1 MEAKK
6 KLNVRSTA
14 AIVVTVLF
22 FVFQMYIA
30 LVKQFNPMLQSP
42 LHLVFALTLV
52 FLYFPADYNYRKKIR
67 KAAEAKG
74 ETPDSELMNKRAWLN
89 WLDIPAFVG
98 IAYLLWYVVTQNSRL
113 NDFVVGISDVYAID
127 YACMVVA
134 VILLLLAVYRTLGIM
149 LTAFIAVFI
158 LYAWTAPYLPGILYT
173 KPKSS
178 WLKFLNQFTAGMV
191 MTESGIFG
199 TPLYTSASTL
209 FYFMVFGAFFSTIGG
224 GQLLIDIGMK
234 ASNKSSGGPAKA
246 AVLSSGLMGMISGS
260 AVANVA
266 TTGVM
271 TIPMMKKIGYEPE
284 EAGAVEAVA
293 STGGQIMPPI
303 MGVGAFIMAEMLGIS
318 YMKVACAAIIPAVA
332 YYFAVFVLVDRIAA
346 KRAANID
353 TSVDASIKVSRKILP
368 RLYLLLPALLLVIWI
383 IKGASLMRAGMI
395 GIFSCIACD
404 VINYFVNKEDFI
416 DLKGLG
422 DCCIDGAK
430 QAASIAIPTAAC
442 GIIINVVTG
451 QTSLATNLSNLITS
465 LGTSNLFLALLIA
478 MVGCM
483 LLGMALPTVAA
494 YLVGVILFVPCIRP
508 ILVATGLTDAT
519 ANLCANMFVF
529 YYGIMAQITPPVC
542 VASYTAAGIA
552 DGNAMKTGLKGFT
565 FAMVGF
571 LVPFVFVYNP
581 AILLQGTMV
590 EIIVATAQLALGT
603 YFLAIMVSGFFKINL
618 NKVERLLLLVAAFC
632 LIAPEIISSI
642 IGVALGLVML
652 LLNAAK
658 AKKHGTLQKGGAV

>member
-1 MEAKK
+1 MEANKK
-6 KLNVRSTA
+6 ISIRSA
-14 AIVVTVLF
+14 LAIAVTVAF
-22 FVFQMYIA
+22 FAFQMYIA
-30 LVKQFNPMLQSP
+30 LVKQLNPMLQGP
-42 LHLVFALTLV
+42 LHLVFALILV
-52 FLYFPADYNYRKKIR
+52 FLYFPADYNYRKKLR
-67 KAAEAKG
+67 KAAG
-74 ETPDSELMNKRAWLN
+74 EEGKSPDPELMNKRAWMN
-89 WLDIPAFVG
+89 WLDIPAFAG
-98 IAYLLWYVVTQNSRL
+98 IAYLLWYVVTQNERL
-113 NDFVVGISDVYAID
+113 NDYVVGISPVGTVD
-127 YACMVVA
+127 YICMVVT
-134 VILLLLAVYRTLGIM
+134 VIILLLAVYRTLGIM

-158 LYAWTAPYLPGILYT
+158 LYAWTAQYLPGILYT

-178 WLKFLNQFTAGMV
+178 WLKFLDQFTAGMV

-199 TPLYTSASTL
+199 TPLFTSASTL
-209 FYFMVFGAFFSTIGG
+209 FYFMAFGAFFSTIGG

-234 ASNKSSGGPAKA
+234 VSNKSSGGPAKA

-318 YMKVACAAIIPAVA
+318 YMKVAVAAIVPAVA

-353 TSVDASIKVSRKILP
+353 TSVDTSIQVDRKVLP
-368 RLYLLLPALLLVIWI
+368 RLYLLLPALLLVVWI
-383 IKGASLMRAGMI
+383 IRGSSLMRAGMV
-395 GIFSCIACD
+395 GIFACIACD
-404 VINYFVNKEDFI
+404 VMNYFVNKEDFI
-416 DLKGLG
+416 DLKALG
-422 DCCIDGAK
+422 GCCIDGAK

-451 QTSLATNLSNLITS
+451 QTSLATNLSNLISS

-508 ILVATGLTDAT
+508 ILVASGLSDTT

-552 DGNAMKTGLKGFT
+552 DGNAMKTGLKGFS

-571 LVPFVFVYNP
+571 MVPFVFVYNP
-581 AILLQGTMV
+581 PILMQGTLV
-590 EIIVATAQLALGT
+590 EIAFAVAQLALGT
-603 YFLAIMVSGFFKINL
+603 YFLAIMVAGFFKGNL
-618 NKVERLLLLVAAFC
+618 NKVERIGLLAAALC
-632 LIAPEIISSI
+632 LIAPEMISSI
-642 IGVALGLVML
+642 VGVVLGVVILVM
-652 LLNAAK
+652 NTGRTKKAAV
-658 AKKHGTLQKGGAV
+658 A

>member
-1 MEAKK
+1 VEANKK
-6 KLNVRSTA
+6 ISIRSA
-14 AIVVTVLF
+14 LAIAVTVAF
-22 FVFQMYIA
+22 FAFQMYIA
-30 LVKQFNPMLQSP
+30 LVKQLNPMLQGP
-42 LHLVFALTLV
+42 LHLVFALILV
-52 FLYFPADYNYRKKIR
+52 FLYFPADYNYRKKLR
-67 KAAEAKG
+67 KAAG
-74 ETPDSELMNKRAWLN
+74 EEGKSPDPELMNKRAWMN
-89 WLDIPAFVG
+89 WLDIPAFAG
-98 IAYLLWYVVTQNSRL
+98 IAYLLWYVVTQNERL
-113 NDFVVGISDVYAID
+113 NDYVVGISPVGTVD
-127 YACMVVA
+127 YICMVVT
-134 VILLLLAVYRTLGIM
+134 VIILLLAVYRTLGIM

-158 LYAWTAPYLPGILYT
+158 LYAWTAQYLPGILYT

-178 WLKFLNQFTAGMV
+178 WLKFLDQFTAGMV

-199 TPLYTSASTL
+199 TPLFTSASTL

-234 ASNKSSGGPAKA
+234 VSNKSSGGPAKA

-318 YMKVACAAIIPAVA
+318 YMKVAVAAIVPAVA

-353 TSVDASIKVSRKILP
+353 TSVDTSIQVDRKVLP
-368 RLYLLLPALLLVIWI
+368 RLYLLLPALLLVVWI
-383 IKGASLMRAGMI
+383 IRGSSLMRAGMV
-395 GIFSCIACD
+395 GIFACIACD
-404 VINYFVNKEDFI
+404 VMNYFVNKEDFI
-416 DLKGLG
+416 DLKALG
-422 DCCIDGAK
+422 GCCIDGAK

-451 QTSLATNLSNLITS
+451 QTSLATNLSNLISS

-508 ILVATGLTDAT
+508 ILVASGLSDTT

-552 DGNAMKTGLKGFT
+552 DGNAMKTGLKGFS

-571 LVPFVFVYNP
+571 MVPFVFVYNP
-581 AILLQGTMV
+581 PILMQGTLV
-590 EIIVATAQLALGT
+590 EIAFAVAQLALGT
-603 YFLAIMVSGFFKINL
+603 YFLAIMVAGFFKGNL
-618 NKVERLLLLVAAFC
+618 NKVERIGLLAAALC
-632 LIAPEIISSI
+632 LIAPEMISSI
-642 IGVALGLVML
+642 VGVVLGVVILVM
-652 LLNAAK
+652 NTGRTKKAAV
-658 AKKHGTLQKGGAV
+658 A

>member
-1 MEAKK
+1 MTDKK
-6 KLNVRSTA
+6 KLTVRGIA
-14 AIVVTVLF
+14 AIAVTVLF
-22 FVFQMYIA
+22 FAFQMYIA
-30 LVKQFNPMLQSP
+30 LVKQFTPMLQGP

-52 FLYFPADYNYRKKIR
+52 YIYFPADYNYRKKIR
-67 KAAEAKG
+67 KAAEAEGKTAD
-74 ETPDSELMNKRAWLN
+74 ETVLNKKAWMN
-89 WLDIPAFVG
+89 WLDIPCFVG
-98 IAYLLWYVVTQNSRL
+98 IAYMAWYVISQYARL
-113 NDFVVGISDVYAID
+113 TDYVLGISAVLTID
-127 YACMVVA
+127 YVAMVVIVA
-134 VILLLLAVYRTLGIM
+134 ILLLAVYRTLGAM
-149 LTAFIAVFI
+149 LTGFIAAFIIF
-158 LYAWTAPYLPGILYT
+158 AWVSPYLPGIFYT
-173 KPKSS
+173 KPKSTM
-178 WLKFLNQFTAGMV
+178 LKFLNQFTAGMV

-209 FYFMVFGAFFSTIGG
+209 FYFMVFGAFFSEIGG

-318 YMKVACAAIIPAVA
+318 YLKVAMAAIIPAVA

-346 KRAANID
+346 KRAANIKTD
-353 TSVDASIKVSRKILP
+353 VDATIKVNRKVIP
-368 RLYLLLPALLLVIWI
+368 RLYLLIPAILLVIYI

-395 GIFSCIACD
+395 GIFACIACN
-404 VINYFVNKEDFI
+404 VLSYFINKEDFI
-416 DLKGLG
+416 GLKKLW
-422 DCCIDGAK
+422 DCCMDGAK

-451 QTSLATNLSNLITS
+451 QTSLATNLSNLITK
-465 LGTSNLFLALLIA
+465 LGTSNLFLALIIG

-483 LLGMALPTVAA
+483 VLGMALPTVAA
-494 YLVGVILFVPCIRP
+494 YLVGTILFVPCIKP
-508 ILVATGLTDAT
+508 ILLGIGYSDMT
-519 ANLCANMFVF
+519 ASMCANMFVF

-571 LVPFVFVYNP
+571 MVPFVFVYNP
-581 AILLQGTMV
+581 AILLQGTAM
-590 EIIVATAQLALGT
+590 EIVIGVVQLTIGT
-603 YFLAIMVSGFFKINL
+603 YFLAIVVSGFFKSNL
-618 NKVERLLLLVAAFC
+618 GKVERAVLLCCALC
-632 LIAPEIISSI
+632 LIAPEMISSV
-642 IGVALGLVML
+642 IGAAVGIVLLGYS
-652 LLNAAK
+652 AIR
-658 AKKHGTLQKGGAV
+658 AKKAQTQTAA

>member
-6 KLNVRSTA
+6 KISIRSA
-14 AIVVTVLF
+14 AAMAVTVLF
-22 FVFQMYIA
+22 FAFQMYIA
-30 LVKQFNPMLQSP
+30 LVKQLNPMLQGP

-52 FLYFPADYNYRKKIR
+52 FLYFPADYSYRKKLR
-67 KAAEAKG
+67 KAAEAEGK
-74 ETPDSELMNKRAWLN
+74 TPDPELMNKRAWMN
-89 WLDIPAFVG
+89 WLDIPVFVG
-98 IAYLLWYVVTQNSRL
+98 IAYLLWYVVSQNERL
-113 NDFVVGISDVYAID
+113 NDYVVGISPVGAVD
-127 YACMVVA
+127 YICMVVT
-134 VILLLLAVYRTLGIM
+134 IIILLLAVYRTLGIM

-158 LYAWTAPYLPGILYT
+158 LYAWTAQYLPGILYT

-178 WLKFLNQFTAGMV
+178 WLKFLDQFTAGMV

-199 TPLYTSASTL
+199 TPLFTSASTL

-234 ASNKSSGGPAKA
+234 LSNKSSGGPAKA

-284 EAGAVEAVA
+284 EAAAVEAVA

-318 YMKVACAAIIPAVA
+318 YMNVAIAAIVPAVA

-353 TSVDASIKVSRKILP
+353 SSVDASIQVDRKVLP

-383 IKGASLMRAGMI
+383 IRGSSLMRAGMI
-395 GIFSCIACD
+395 GIFTCIACD
-404 VINYFVNKEDFI
+404 VVNYFVNKEDFI
-416 DLKGLG
+416 DLKALG
-422 DCCIDGAK
+422 GCCIDGAK

-451 QTSLATNLSNLITS
+451 QTSLATNLSNLISS

-571 LVPFVFVYNP
+571 MVPFVFVYNP
-581 AILLQGTMV
+581 PILMQGTLV
-590 EIIVATAQLALGT
+590 EIVIAVIQLALGT
-603 YFLAIMVSGFFKINL
+603 YFLAVMVAGFFKGNL
-618 NKVERLLLLVAAFC
+618 NKIERAGLLVAALC
-632 LIAPEIISSI
+632 LIAPEMISSI
-642 IGVALGLVML
+642 VGVILGVL
-652 LLNAAK
+652 LLIMNAGRSRKTVK
-658 AKKHGTLQKGGAV
+658 AA